1 MDELFVTLGDDEVTW
16 GADKKRASTNADA
29 SSSKPQKRFP
39 PVRGFTT
46 RKLIHIQPA
55 FTLRSKEGLN
65 LSE

>member
-1 MDELFVTLGDDEVTW
+1 LDELFVTLRDNEVTW
-16 GADKKRASTNADA
+16 RPDKKRASALVDA
-29 SSSKPQKRFP
+29 PSSKPQKRFP

-46 RKLIHIQPA
+46 RKLIPFQPA

>member
-1 MDELFVTLGDDEVTW
+1 LDELFVTLGNDEVTW
-16 GADKKRASTNADA
+16 GPDKKRASTNADA

-46 RKLIHIQPA
+46 RKLIHVKPA
-55 FTLRSKEGLN
+55 VTFRWKEGLN

>member
-1 MDELFVTLGDDEVTW
+1 MPTPLP
-16 GADKKRASTNADA
+16 ASP
-29 SSSKPQKRFP
+29 KKRFP